1 MRYGLTKVHE
11 IPHPHLNPLPEG
23 EEITSP
29 SRGGS
34 GWGWASSVFL
44 FLLLFLPSC
53 GYHMAGTGSHL
64 TAGVKT
70 IFIPVFE
77 NKTMEPIIEEE
88 LTTAVIREF
97 LKDGR
102 IEVAESS
109 RADMVLK
116 GSVVSYKETPVS
128 LTSDAEQDVLEYRV
142 TVTTHLTLLDTNPLS
157 IRERAGPV
165 LREVEGVR
173 VGTSGNPLWEQDITS
188 TAEYTVSSDVMT
200 TKIKKLSA
208 LREIARNLSEEVAD
222 RILLGW

>member
-1 MRYGLTKVHE
+1 
-11 IPHPHLNPLPEG
+11 
-23 EEITSP
+23 
-29 SRGGS
+29 
-34 GWGWASSVFL
+34 
-44 FLLLFLPSC
+44 
-53 GYHMAGTGSHL
+53 MAGTGSHL

-102 IEVAESS
+102 IVVAESS

-157 IRERAGPV
+157 LRER
-165 LREVEGVR
+165 EGVR
-173 VGTSGNPLWEQDITS
+173 VGTSALPLWEHDITS